1 MNEAFLYHIWKFR
14 LFNQHNL
21 MTTDGQPL
29 HILKTGSRNDDSGP
43 DFFNA
48 RIKAGDTE
56 WAGNVE
62 IDVTSADWY
71 LHGHDKND
79 AFAKIILHVVYEVT
93 KPLHH
98 NFPVLELKNYLYKN
112 LIIRYNNLQQ
122 STNTIPCKNQ
132 LPEINNITLNSWLE
146 RLLIERAEEKS
157 KGIEISLKENKL
169 DWEITFYHFLARNF
183 GFKTNALPFEMLAKN
198 LPLPALAKQK
208 DNLLQV
214 EALLFGQAGF
224 LEDKS
229 RDNYFN
235 QLKKEYLFLSQKYAL
250 SPLQKSIWKFARLH
264 PANFPTVRI
273 AQFASLIH
281 KSSHLFSKVIETD
294 NNKDL
299 LPLFDVTPSEYWLN
313 HYHFEKAS
321 DKKSKSLGQS
331 SAENILINTVVPF
344 LFVYGKLKKNDIFR
358 ERALSLLEKIKP
370 ENNIIIRDWRSAG
383 IKAEHAWH
391 TQALIQLRNNYC
403 NKKQCLN
410 CAIGLKILKTNE

>member
-1 MNEAFLYHIWKFR
+1 MTEAFLYHIWKFR
-14 LFNQHNL
+14 LFNQQDL
-21 MTTDGQPL
+21 ITTDGQPL
-29 HILKTGSRNDDSGP
+29 QILKTGTRNDDSGP
-43 DFFNA
+43 DFFNS

-62 IDVTSADWY
+62 IDVTSAEWY

-79 AFAKIILHVVYEVT
+79 AFSKIILHVVYEVT
-93 KPLHH
+93 RPLHH
-98 NFPVLELKNYLYKN
+98 NFPVLELKNYLDKN
-112 LIIRYNNLQQ
+112 LIGRYYNLQQ
-122 STNTIPCKNQ
+122 STNNIPCKNQ
-132 LPEINNITLNSWLE
+132 LPDINSITLNSWLE

-157 KGIEISLKENKL
+157 RVIEIALKENKH
-169 DWEITFYHFLARNF
+169 DWEITFYQFLARNF

-198 LPLPALAKQK
+198 LPLSALAKQK
-208 DNLLQV
+208 DNLTQV

-224 LEDKS
+224 LEEESDGI
-229 RDNYFN
+229 YFN
-235 QLKKEYLFLSQKYAL
+235 QLKTEYRFLEQKYSL

-264 PANFPTVRI
+264 PVNFPTVRL
-273 AQFASLIH
+273 AQFASLIY
-281 KSSHLFSKVIETD
+281 KSSHLFSKIIETE
-294 NNKDL
+294 NTKDL
-299 LPLFDVTPSEYWLN
+299 LHLFDISPSDYWLT
-313 HYHFEKAS
+313 HYHFEKVS

-370 ENNIIIRDWRSAG
+370 ENNIIIRDWKVAG

-391 TQALIQLRNNYC
+391 SQALIQLRNNYC
-403 NKKQCLN
+403 NEKQCLN

>member
-1 MNEAFLYHIWKFR
+1 MNEIFLYHIWKFR
-14 LFNQHNL
+14 LFDQENL
-21 MTTDGQPL
+21 TTTDGQPL
-29 HILKTGSRNDDSGP
+29 QILKPGLRNDDSGP

-48 RIKAGDTE
+48 RIKVDNTE

-62 IDVTSADWY
+62 IDVTSAEWY

-79 AFAKIILHVVYEVT
+79 AFSKIILHVVYEVT
-93 KPLHH
+93 KPLQH
-98 NFPVLELKNYLYKN
+98 NFPVLELKNYLDKN
-112 LIIRYNNLQQ
+112 LIGRYNNLQQ
-122 STNTIPCKNQ
+122 SANNIPCKNQ
-132 LPEINNITLNSWLE
+132 LPEVSRITINSWLE

-157 KGIEISLKENKL
+157 KAIEIALKENKQ

-208 DNLLQV
+208 DNLIQV
-214 EALLFGQAGF
+214 ESLLFGQAGF
-224 LEDKS
+224 LEDES
-229 RDNYFN
+229 GDSYFN
-235 QLKKEYLFLSQKYAL
+235 QLKTEYRFLAQKYSL

-264 PANFPTVRI
+264 PVNFPTVRL

-281 KSSHLFSKVIETD
+281 KSSHLFSKVVETE
-294 NNKDL
+294 NTKSL
-299 LPLFDVTPSEYWLN
+299 LHLFNIAPSDYWLT
-313 HYHFEKAS
+313 HYHFEKTS

-331 SAENILINTVVPF
+331 SVENILINTVVPF

-370 ENNIIIRDWRSAG
+370 ENNIIIRDWKAAG

-391 TQALIQLRNNYC
+391 SQALVQLRNNYC